1 MGYIIA
7 FQENA
12 DAIQENAIAIWTD
25 KAPRI
30 EKGKKKDT
38 GAQREEPPEKKS
50 EERWERRGE
59 VRGERG
65 KRKIENPGQLQKV
78 KYTRKGQLESP
89 GEFSPSP

>member
-1 MGYIIA
+1 MQFRKMQWRFGLTKR
-7 FQENA
+7 QVSKKKE
-12 DAIQENAIAIWTD
+12 
-25 KAPRI
+25 
-30 EKGKKKDT
+30 KKDT

-59 VRGERG
+59 VRGERE
-65 KRKIENPGQLQKV
+65 KKDREPRTIQKV